1 MFKYKMKGKIM
12 NNNHIEKLNRY
23 GNPIRNKHYRTQYQ
37 NVNRNTVTGRF
48 ESKDWWKLLKKK
60 ARSGFK
66 NLAVLDTRLFD

>member
-1 MFKYKMKGKIM
+1 M
-12 NNNHIEKLNRY
+12 NNANIEKLNRY
-23 GNPIRNKHYRTQYQ
+23 GNPARNKHYRTQYQ
-37 NVNRNTVTGRF
+37 NVVRNTVTGRF

>member
-1 MFKYKMKGKIM
+1 
-12 NNNHIEKLNRY
+12 
-23 GNPIRNKHYRTQYQ
+23 
-37 NVNRNTVTGRF
+37 VVRNTVTGRF